1 MGQRLGQHF
10 LKSAGILDQIARA
23 ACPGPEPLVVEI
35 GAGRGA
41 LTRHLLARAGRVV
54 AIETDARL
62 VCRLEETFAGARNLT
77 IVRADVMRADLA
89 QWGPAVFVGNLPF
102 YITSPILRRVFML
115 QDCLLRAV
123 FLVQKEVAERLTAQP
138 GSRAHGFLTVQTALY
153 ARPELL
159 FSVPAASFRPP
170 PKVDSALVRLTP
182 HPVEEPDPESFLE
195 FVSLC
200 FRQKRKTLRNNL
212 SGHVDRRLLDGFPEA
227 SLRAEQLSLED
238 FRSLYHRL
246 NPAG

>member
-1 MGQRLGQHF
+1 
-10 LKSAGILDQIARA
+10 
-23 ACPGPEPLVVEI
+23 
-35 GAGRGA
+35 
-41 LTRHLLARAGRVV
+41 
-54 AIETDARL
+54 
-62 VCRLEETFAGARNLT
+62 
-77 IVRADVMRADLA
+77 
-89 QWGPAVFVGNLPF
+89 
-102 YITSPILRRVFML
+102 ML

-170 PKVDSALVRLTP
+170 PKVDSSLVRLTP
-182 HPVEEPDPESFLE
+182 HPVQESDPESFLE

-212 SGHVDRRLLDGFPEA
+212 AGHVDRRLLDGFPEA

-246 NPAG
+246 NPTV